1 MQGVVGESRGSLCT
15 LRSVCFVSRG
25 DVQGSTGI
33 VSAPRAVL
41 PTGLGM
47 ETFR

>member
-25 DVQGSTGI
+25 DVQGSRGI
-33 VSAPRAVL
+33 VSAPRVL